1 MVAQDFLIVVRTV
14 LAAAVAMEN
23 AARWRGPERNGHFQR
38 ADRQITFQA
47 ITDGPAYDAPG
58 VQVQDHRQIE
68 PAFPGP
74 DIADVSC
81 PFLIGLIGSEIALQQ
96 VRCDVEGVITVRRRL
111 EFTRSDLLHCFFGDS
126 SRVQMIPSESDLT

>member
-1 MVAQDFLIVVRTV
+1 
-14 LAAAVAMEN
+14 
-23 AARWRGPERNGHFQR
+23 
-38 ADRQITFQA
+38 
-47 ITDGPAYDAPG
+47 

-111 EFTRSDLLHCFFGDS
+111 EFTRWPY
-126 SRVQMIPSESDLT
+126 Q